1 MSENSTFHLILV
13 PSLVTL
19 AVTMIRVA
27 GEMLHGPELLFNR
40 ESGAVGITWLAFLV
54 AVYFAVRLQNAGEG
68 PARPGRAVAL
78 TALSLGVAIGGNLLL
93 FPVGQG
99 KGNGLALAGGM
110 AICIASLYV
119 MRAGW
124 PAYGNAM
131 IAYAVAARVPVA
143 VISLAA
149 VYGSWGTHYDT
160 GPSDMRM
167 YVWPNWVEKW
177 VGIALLPQIFF
188 WIPFTVSFCGL
199 FGAVTA
205 ALRKRRAPAPAVSA
219 G

>member
-1 MSENSTFHLILV
+1 MSEKSVFHLILV

-19 AVTMIRVA
+19 AVTMVRLA

-54 AVYFAVRLQNAGEG
+54 AVYLAVRLQNAEEG
-68 PARPGRAVAL
+68 PARPGKAIAL
-78 TALSLGVAIGGNLLL
+78 TALSLGIAIGGNLLL

-99 KGNGLALAGGM
+99 KGNTLALAGGM

-131 IAYAVAARVPVA
+131 IAYAVAARIPVV
-143 VISLAA
+143 VISAA
-149 VYGSWGTHYDT
+149 AIHGSWGTHYDT

-177 VGIALLPQIFF
+177 VGIALLPQLFF
-188 WIPFTVSFCGL
+188 WIPFTTSVCGL

-205 ALRKRRAPAPAVSA
+205 ALRKRRAVAAPAA